1 MLVQSEQDEN
11 EILMAGDDVEL
22 PEELKKMVTE
32 DQEEEE
38 VKESFIGQ
46 IQNLQNMDVD
56 QIKEKAQATI
66 SEIKQAAE
74 QKCSLM

>member
-1 MLVQSEQDEN
+1 
-11 EILMAGDDVEL
+11 MAGDDVEL